1 VPVRPASYDCT
12 AGCLFNVFD
21 DPHELHEISA
31 ANPAVVAELKARAA
45 ALEATVWSPWRG
57 VDSGLACEVA
67 FANYSGFI
75 GPFLD

>member
-1 VPVRPASYDCT
+1 VPARAPSADCS

-31 ANPAVVAELKARAA
+31 ANPAVVAELKAQVA

-57 VDSGLACEVA
+57 GDSGLACEVA
-67 FANYSGFI
+67 FANHSGFI
-75 GPFLD
+75 GPFHG